1 MDLGIRVKFHNY
13 VVEGRERGWEL
24 DSGAQGQGVGEN
36 RQGEKVGMIEEWKED
51 RGLNVQGTFF
61 FYFGATVP
69 HINKFKHVI
78 L

>member
-1 MDLGIRVKFHNY
+1 MELGIRVKFHNY

-61 FYFGATVP
+61 FFILEQLF
-69 HINKFKHVI
+69 HI
-78 L
+78 

>member
-1 MDLGIRVKFHNY
+1 MELGIRVKFPNY

-36 RQGEKVGMIEEWKED
+36 RRGEKVGMIEEWKED

-61 FYFGATVP
+61 FILEQLF
-69 HINKFKHVI
+69 HI
-78 L
+78 

>member
-1 MDLGIRVKFHNY
+1 M
-13 VVEGRERGWEL
+13 EGRESGWEL

-36 RQGEKVGMIEEWKED
+36 RWWEQGRDDWGMEERQRVECP
-51 RGLNVQGTFF
+51 RHM